1 MKLVV
6 EGEPKEIA
14 ALLREITE
22 RQDEREKIKADII
35 KLGQRKVDYSS

>member
-1 MKLVV
+1 MRLVV
-6 EGEPKEIA
+6 EGEPEEIA

-22 RQDEREKIKADII
+22 RQDEWEKIKANII